1 MSQITEGDRPRGIVT
16 LDSCIRSALM
26 DIGESM
32 ARYEQFKHWAIEG
45 FRSFHFDLAAEV
57 KTTKL
62 TLTAWKAVDL
72 PIDFVDWVFIGVVV
86 DNQIRVFTHDD
97 RISIFREDA
106 DEDGEIDALE
116 TTTTPSIQESVP
128 YWFWNNRNS
137 QGQDTGQ
144 LYGLTVK
151 DNGVGYFKMNPE
163 RREIQFSPS
172 VDGDTEIYLEY
183 ISDGFNPNEQ
193 TMVNIYAAKL
203 IKLYIHWMRHEFAK
217 GSNGM
222 EKERAK
228 DMYDRELYK
237 VQSRIQ
243 KITVDDVLEAARD
256 GYRLI
261 QSI

>member
-16 LDSCIRSALM
+16 LDSCIRSAIM
-26 DIGESM
+26 DIGAGME
-32 ARYEQFKHWAIEG
+32 RYETFKHWAIEG
-45 FRSFHFDLAAEV
+45 YRQFHFDLAAEV

-62 TLTAWKAVDL
+62 ELTAWKAVDL
-72 PIDFVDWVFIGVVV
+72 PIDFVDWVLIGVVV
-86 DNQIRVFTHDD
+86 DNQVRVFTHDD
-97 RISIFREDA
+97 RISIYREDA
-106 DEDGEIDALE
+106 DEDGVIDELV

-172 VDGDTEIYLEY
+172 VASDTEIYLEY

-217 GSNGM
+217 SSNGM

-237 VQSRIQ
+237 VQNRIQ

-261 QSI
+261 QSL

>member
-16 LDSCIRSALM
+16 LDSCIRSAIM
-26 DIGESM
+26 DIGAGME
-32 ARYEQFKHWAIEG
+32 RYETFKHWAIEG
-45 FRSFHFDLAAEV
+45 YRQFHFDLAAEV

-62 TLTAWKAVDL
+62 TLTAWKAVEL
-72 PIDFVDWVFIGVVV
+72 PIDFVDWVFIGVIV

-97 RISIFREDA
+97 RISIFREDG
-106 DEDGEIDALE
+106 DEDGEIDELE
-116 TTTTPSIQESVP
+116 TTATPSIQESVP

-137 QGQDTGQ
+137 QGQDAGQ

-151 DNGVGYFKMNPE
+151 ENGVGYFKMNPE

-172 VDGDTEIYLEY
+172 VDSDTEIYLEY

-217 GSNGM
+217 SSNGM

-237 VQSRIQ
+237 VQNRIQ

-261 QSI
+261 QSL